1 MIAHTPRRCLL
12 SDLNNPQ
19 ARSPFMGLAKSE
31 TQAKANSTWFSCCK
45 GTGQQTTAI
54 GIKACPL
61 AARLANLQHV
71 LDLYRQRW
79 GVGHKVF
86 LHSVVD
92 RVDVQKLAAVS
103 NGAQIGGRVLSSKGS
118 AKPGPLWSL
127 AVAAAWRF
135 ACRIHFVTMHTG
147 SKDSLLP
154 SQALPNTVVLVEN
167 HLLPWQPEA
176 MLDCEAII
184 NYCYNTAT
192 PLWFDFVQEKNPA
205 TLPVVNARLASLQQR
220 IRSARLKKSNPI
232 PYFSSE
238 GRAKLADMQMV

>member
-1 MIAHTPRRCLL
+1 MILPASQRCLL
-12 SDLNNPQ
+12 SDLDDTR

-31 TQAKANSTWFSCCK
+31 TQAKASSTWFSCCQ
-45 GTGQQTTAI
+45 GTGQQTTAV
-54 GIKACPL
+54 GIKVCAL
-61 AARLANLQHV
+61 AVRLANLQHV

-79 GVGHKVF
+79 GVGHKAF
-86 LHSVVD
+86 LHTVVD
-92 RVDVQKLAAVS
+92 RVDVQKLAAFR
-103 NGAQIGGRVLSSKGS
+103 NGVQVGGRILTSKDS

-135 ACRIHFVTMHTG
+135 ACHIHFVTMYTG

-154 SQALPNTVVLVEN
+154 SQSLPYTVVLVEN
-167 HLLPWQPEA
+167 HLPPWQPEA

-184 NYCYNTAT
+184 NYCYNTVT

-220 IRSARLKKSNPI
+220 IARLKKGSPL
-232 PYFSSE
+232 PYFSRE
-238 GRAKLADMQMV
+238 GRAKLADMQIV